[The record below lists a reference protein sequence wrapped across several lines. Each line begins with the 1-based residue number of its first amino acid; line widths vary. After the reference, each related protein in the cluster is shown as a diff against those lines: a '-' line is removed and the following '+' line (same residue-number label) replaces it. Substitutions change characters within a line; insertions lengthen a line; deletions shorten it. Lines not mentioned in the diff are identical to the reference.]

1 MDRAISDN
9 IKHESSSFSLCLIKT
24 WFSCES
30 VQPSNSNNW
39 CCQHPHPNFRITSP
53 WDCQPFCT
61 AGQNTNALGITWSQV
76 CYLSIQGPLGACTES
91 IFNQDYQKHTCTSV
105 SSEHRFGN
113 NVISDDSDP
122 V

>member
-39 CCQHPHPNFRITSP
+39 CCQQPRPNCRITSP

-61 AGQNTNALGITWSQV
+61 AGQNTQCLGDNLVLGLLPLHPRT
-76 CYLSIQGPLGACTES
+76 LGACTES
-91 IFNQDYQKHTCTSV
+91 AFNQDYQKHTCTSL
-105 SSEHRFGN
+105 SSEYRFGN